1 MIARSLLKIPTTL
14 TLAAGALFGAACV
27 LLAQQTSQRIPQFE
41 NDEVKVWKS
50 VVLPHQPLTMH
61 RHDHPRVIVALTSG
75 TMSLVDSSGAKE
87 DHVWEAGKAY
97 WLPAMP
103 PGAMHADVN
112 VGDKP
117 LEVMLIELEKAR

>member
-1 MIARSLLKIPTTL
+1 MARSLLKIPTTL
-14 TLAAGALFGAACV
+14 TLAAGALLGAACV
-27 LLAQQTSQRIPQFE
+27 LIAQQTSQRIPQFE

-50 VVLPHQPLTMH
+50 IVLPHQPLTMH

-75 TMSLVDSSGAKE
+75 TMSLVDSGGTKE
-87 DHVWEAGKAY
+87 EHVWEAGKAY

-103 PGAMHADVN
+103 SGARQAEVN

-117 LEVMLIELEKAR
+117 LEVMLIELEKAK